1 MTFAEKVIYVRKELK
16 MSQEK
21 LAKELD
27 VSFSTVNRW
36 EKGHVMPSYEMQQR
50 FNDLCKVKGVNIKE

>member
-1 MTFAEKVIYVRKELK
+1 MTFAEQVKFARKELK

-27 VSFSTVNRW
+27 VSFSTINRW
-36 EKGHVMPSYEMQQR
+36 EKGHVMPSYIAQQS
-50 FNDLCKVKGVNIKE
+50 FLELCKKNGIKFEE